1 MKQRR
6 ENSDFSAES
15 CSESC
20 LRLSSW
26 YQTDPEVEFVNRSL
40 PSHQN
45 IYDFTFK
52 HTGLDSLCSPVSN
65 SMERNRYYVILSH
78 SSARWHRMTTGGSVG
93 PEAPVSLWVKVMKL
107 PWLDVCERGS
117 NVMLSSLSHQSPWRK
132 SLALSWKNMEVTVL
146 QQPFSSWTP
155 VQERKFLIK
164 NNQAVKLCLQP
175 IRFWCAPPPPMYI

>member
-6 ENSDFSAES
+6 ENSDFAAES

-26 YQTDPEVEFVNRSL
+26 NQTDPEVEFVNRSL

-93 PEAPVSLWVKVMKL
+93 PGAPVSLWVKVMKL
-107 PWLDVCERGS
+107 PWLDVCERRS
-117 NVMLSSLSHQSPWRK
+117 NVMLSSLSHTKVHGENHWLYHGRTWR
-132 SLALSWKNMEVTVL
+132 SLF
-146 QQPFSSWTP
+146 FSSHFP
-155 VQERKFLIK
+155 HGLQCRKESF
-164 NNQAVKLCLQP
+164 
-175 IRFWCAPPPPMYI
+175 